1 MLHAQTSLMRGVI
14 FYDKDVCSAVNL
26 TAVNKLAVRYVMT
39 TVSILTRTCLCLFWT
54 ECCYLSHDNVLNAE
68 KQSFLLPPVWTL
80 TRNVANQP
88 FKTCRV
94 QLLTYLHVS
103 AHDRIEL
110 WALPEWL
117 RDGGQP
123 FLWRGRGGG
132 RRLCHVKQPLQQP
145 HQHVAG
151 GSPWRQG
158 RGSTQRDH
166 KAQVSSGAF
175 FWMDCWPT
183 PNTRAFIR
191 SPSRDEQTRQRARLL
206 VSHCYSCIFFLAVM

>member
-1 MLHAQTSLMRGVI
+1 MLKNSR
-14 FYDKDVCSAVNL
+14 
-26 TAVNKLAVRYVMT
+26 
-39 TVSILTRTCLCLFWT
+39 
-54 ECCYLSHDNVLNAE
+54 
-68 KQSFLLPPVWTL
+68 FLLPPVWTL

-103 AHDRIEL
+103 AHDRIGL

-158 RGSTQRDH
+158 WGSTQRDH

-175 FWMDCWPT
+175 FWMDCWP
-183 PNTRAFIR
+183 PPKHPCFYPLPITRWTNPTEGS
-191 SPSRDEQTRQRARLL
+191 SPRIALL
-206 VSHCYSCIFFLAVM
+206 FLHFLSCCHVTQMY

>member
-1 MLHAQTSLMRGVI
+1 MLKNSR
-14 FYDKDVCSAVNL
+14 
-26 TAVNKLAVRYVMT
+26 
-39 TVSILTRTCLCLFWT
+39 
-54 ECCYLSHDNVLNAE
+54 
-68 KQSFLLPPVWTL
+68 FLLPPVWTL

-175 FWMDCWPT
+175 FWMDCWPPPQT
-183 PNTRAFIR
+183 PVLLSAPHHEMNKPDRG
-191 SPSRDEQTRQRARLL
+191 L
-206 VSHCYSCIFFLAVM
+206 VSSYRTVILAFSFLLSCNPDVLVSGCGLFPNLLALFSQWSLFLYFHVIPRVFSTS